1 MHWLI
6 LLFLLRETLGEFN
19 IFLHCFEN
27 RCIFFLCLFLTLS
40 LSLIHFK
47 EQEKFVKISSLS
59 EFQPAKLFVEFVNFN
74 MIDYKVHF
82 KNQLLG
88 QLNF

>member
-1 MHWLI
+1 MYI
-6 LLFLLRETLGEFN
+6 LSLSLSLSFSLSLS
-19 IFLHCFEN
+19 
-27 RCIFFLCLFLTLS
+27 LS

-47 EQEKFVKISSLS
+47 EQEKFVKISSLR
-59 EFQPAKLFVEFVNFN
+59 EFQRAKLFVEFVNFN

>member
-1 MHWLI
+1 MESLI
-6 LLFLLRETLGEFN
+6 YFCTALKIDVYSFSVSFSLSLFLS
-19 IFLHCFEN
+19 
-27 RCIFFLCLFLTLS
+27 LS

-47 EQEKFVKISSLS
+47 EQEKFVKISSLR